1 MSEGMRGISELVRSG
16 ALAPALG
23 ALPSWP
29 WYVGAPRVGALAGSG
44 GGALRALPVG
54 TTDPPRH
61 GALGRADR
69 RR

>member
-1 MSEGMRGISELVRSG
+1 VTEGMRGIAALLRSG
-16 ALAPALG
+16 ALAPYLS

-54 TTDPPRH
+54 TTEPPRH
-61 GALGRADR
+61 GALGRAGR